1 MKVIFLGTP
10 EFAVPSLKYLI
21 EHSNH
26 DVLAVV
32 TTPDKKQGRGR
43 KIIPSPVA
51 ITAEEYNLPVFKPD
65 SFDNPDFL
73 SDMRKFDPDIFVV
86 VAFRILPESLFTIP
100 KYGTI
105 NLHASLLP
113 KYRGA
118 APIQWS
124 LINGENKTG
133 VTTFLIDKGIDT
145 GNILLQEETDIQPNE
160 TAGELSEKLSDIGS
174 ILIDKT
180 LTKLEQREIKPIIQ
194 PKDAYSKAPKI
205 TQEITK
211 INWNKS
217 ASEIVNLIRGL
228 SPVPAAYTVYKDIK
242 LKIFLANISE
252 FDIPDAE
259 PGKII
264 NADSKRG
271 LIIKAKTGSV
281 VILDVQREGKK
292 RMKSTDLLRGME
304 INKDIILA

>member
-160 TAGELSEKLSDIGS
+160 TAGELSGKLSDIGS